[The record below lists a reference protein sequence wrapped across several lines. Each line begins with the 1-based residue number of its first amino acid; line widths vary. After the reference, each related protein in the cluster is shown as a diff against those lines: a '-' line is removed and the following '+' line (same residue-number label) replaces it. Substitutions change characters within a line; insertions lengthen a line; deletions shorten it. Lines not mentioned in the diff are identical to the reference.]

1 MDKPKIGLCKPEY
14 LIDCIEIS
22 IIVHPQ
28 DCFSQRV
35 PVNKFDYPKIII
47 KGIKEDGSK
56 SKENHPFCIRRNL
69 PEKDAVDFKLLFSC
83 SFTQPP
89 VCNNADHHRQQRSG
103 SGCQSHWKQR
113 IREEF

>member
-35 PVNKFDYPKIII
+35 PVNKFDYSKIII
-47 KGIKEDGSK
+47 KGIKKDGSK
-56 SKENHPFCIRRNL
+56 SKENHPFLYQKKFTRKRYGRFQAII
-69 PEKDAVDFKLLFSC
+69 FLFVY
-83 SFTQPP
+83 TTTGMQ
-89 VCNNADHHRQQRSG
+89 
-103 SGCQSHWKQR
+103 
-113 IREEF
+113 